1 MTPVGKL
8 NPKWI
13 TKTKKYFLE
22 FLEATDFP
30 MPMKSGK
37 TGYGYLYPEWMIML
51 ISILAVKCKIKTY
64 MGIHRMTEEYW
75 PLITDDKEL
84 PAISERQ
91 LRDRL
96 KKICFKFRKPPAFIF
111 QIFPEKYLE

>member
-1 MTPVGKL
+1 MKDDGKL

-13 TKTKKYFLE
+13 TKTKKYFVE
-22 FLEATDFP
+22 FLHATNFP

-37 TGYGYLYPEWMIML
+37 TGHEYLYPEWMIMF

-75 PLITDDKEL
+75 PLIKDKADL

-96 KKICFKFRKPPAFIF
+96 KKISFKFRKPPAFIF
-111 QIFPEKYLE
+111 QIFPRDYLE